1 MKYALIAI
9 AILITGCATPQ
20 QSAHR
25 EALWNFKYVP
35 DVENELRVYD
45 RIDQPFE
52 GDCEDFAFTLQR
64 QIGGDVWYIVRAEGA
79 HAALDVDGIIYDNMS
94 KHPIPRVSYPGV
106 FVTILEI
113 KQYAELSS
121 R

>member
-1 MKYALIAI
+1 MRLILTAV
-9 AILITGCATPQ
+9 LLSGCASTPEQ
-20 QSAHR
+20 DAHR
-25 EALWNFKYVP
+25 LALWNFRYRP

-94 KHPIPRVSYPGV
+94 KHPIPRASYPGQ
-106 FVTILEI
+106 FLF
-113 KQYAELSS
+113 KMQ
-121 R
+121 